1 MQQTFT
7 SEWIDWIKT
16 NTVAGVAK
24 DVIFKILLQHGFTY
38 AAIQQEL
45 DYTPSVPLDRL
56 LHPHRAPHE
65 SLQNYT
71 RAGFEKFPV
80 PKALFEKILTFYNE
94 NKAAEK
100 DEYVEGFIFNPKA
113 LGKSTSTTIE
123 LPDAMRAEIHDALN
137 PLVAIWSGKS
147 VDPTFVYGIRVY
159 KDQAVL
165 KPHRDRIQ
173 THIFGVII
181 NVAQDVR
188 EDWLLMIEDHAYE
201 EHQIV
206 LAVGEMIFYESARLK
221 HGRPVPLEGA
231 AYANVFCH
239 FKPSN
244 YSPTLGYDTAKSTD
258 KE

>member
-1 MQQTFT
+1 MAQAFT
-7 SEWIDWIKT
+7 AKWTEWIKT
-16 NTVAGVAK
+16 NAVAGVKK
-24 DVIFKILLQHGFTY
+24 DVIFGILLEHGFTY

-45 DYTPSVPLDRL
+45 EYTPTISVDAL

-71 RAGFEKFPV
+71 RAGFEKFPA
-80 PKALFEKILTFYNE
+80 PKALFDKIRTFYNE
-94 NKAAEK
+94 NKALEK
-100 DEYVEGFIFNPKA
+100 DEYVTGYIFNPQA
-113 LGKSTSTTIE
+113 PGKSTSTTIE
-123 LPDAMRAEIHDALN
+123 LPDAMRAEIHDALK
-137 PLVAIWSGKS
+137 PLVATWSGKS

-159 KDQAVL
+159 KDKAVL
-165 KPHRDRIQ
+165 KPHRDRIE
-173 THIFGVII
+173 THIFGIII

-206 LAVGEMIFYESARLK
+206 LTPGEMIFYESARLK
-221 HGRPVPLEGA
+221 HGRPVPLQGA

-239 FKPSN
+239 FKPSDYN
-244 YSPTLGYDTAKSTD
+244 PSLGYDTAKSTD